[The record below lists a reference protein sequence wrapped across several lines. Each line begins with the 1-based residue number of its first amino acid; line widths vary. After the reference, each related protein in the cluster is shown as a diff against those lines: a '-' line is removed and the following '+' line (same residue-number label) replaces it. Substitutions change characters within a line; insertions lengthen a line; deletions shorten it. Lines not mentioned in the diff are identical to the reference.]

1 MAETELLR
9 LVKERDELKAVLLDF
24 ETQMEDIQDNV
35 KALSAERDRFKT
47 LFKQVSFLKKRHTSR
62 KQLTSHF

>member
-47 LFKQVSFLKKRHTSR
+47 LFKQVSF
-62 KQLTSHF
+62 